1 MKNQINLQ
9 RSNIMEALKKRWLE
23 TLEELVE
30 LRANLS
36 CKYNRIIT
44 SDLPVFGNE
53 TRAKLYADHITD
65 IDKLIEMHILNG
77 DVFSMI

>member
-1 MKNQINLQ
+1 
-9 RSNIMEALKKRWLE
+9 MEDLKKRWIE
-23 TLEELVE
+23 TLEGLVE
-30 LRANLS
+30 LKVYLT
-36 CKYNRIIT
+36 CEYNRMIN

-53 TRAKLYADHITD
+53 TRAKLYADHTTD